1 MNRLADFLVFSLV
14 VAGIMVLT
22 RRGSQG
28 PAFVRAIGGAAAQII
43 NAATGTPAGATGQAP
58 RRRR

>member
-22 RRGSQG
+22 RPRSQG
-28 PAFVRAIGGAAAQII
+28 PAFVRAIGGAVSQVI
-43 NAATGTPAGATGQAP
+43 NAATGTPTGATGQAP
-58 RRRR
+58 RTRR